1 MKFNVN
7 IFSQL
12 HLQVQNFIFI
22 SCLSGGLGMR
32 KIVYTCKRIHKPGTA
47 FSGFSQIFMEFCRSN
62 VELAPP
68 HENILNDITNPKIV
82 YNFFLVCFLEYYP
95 ASLMDKLL
103 SAMYLISS
111 EWDMQHC
118 VQFPTVVGFVDIQWC
133 VWEKTMRK

>member
-12 HLQVQNFIFI
+12 HLQVQNFLFI
-22 SCLSGGLGMR
+22 SCLNGGLGMR

-47 FSGFSQIFMEFCRSN
+47 FSGFSQSFMEFCRSN

-68 HENILNDITNPKIV
+68 HEIILNDITNPKIV
-82 YNFFLVCFLEYYP
+82 YTFFLVCFLEYYP

-111 EWDMQHC
+111 EWDMQQC

>member
-1 MKFNVN
+1 
-7 IFSQL
+7 
-12 HLQVQNFIFI
+12 
-22 SCLSGGLGMR
+22 MR

-68 HENILNDITNPKIV
+68 HENIHNDITNPKIV
-82 YNFFLVCFLEYYP
+82 CTFFFLVCFLEYYP

-111 EWDMQHC
+111 E
-118 VQFPTVVGFVDIQWC
+118 
-133 VWEKTMRK
+133 